1 MTRYLTFQKSDVIS
15 DANSSYTQFEKQLQL
30 KQTSTQLSIN
40 LSIGNQTWIREN
52 DQFGNTFYLN
62 SKTGY
67 AYKSKPEKQPE
78 FQLEAVKNLCAS
90 RGMSQITEPLIQLS
104 ANAKQNLFENVK
116 TIFENDLDFVKWV
129 DKDRNLSTGK
139 PTTQLP

>member
-1 MTRYLTFQKSDVIS
+1 M
-15 DANSSYTQFEKQLQL
+15 
-30 KQTSTQLSIN
+30 
-40 LSIGNQTWIREN
+40 
-52 DQFGNTFYLN
+52 
-62 SKTGY
+62 
-67 AYKSKPEKQPE
+67 
-78 FQLEAVKNLCAS
+78 CAP

-139 PTTQLP
+139 PTTKLP